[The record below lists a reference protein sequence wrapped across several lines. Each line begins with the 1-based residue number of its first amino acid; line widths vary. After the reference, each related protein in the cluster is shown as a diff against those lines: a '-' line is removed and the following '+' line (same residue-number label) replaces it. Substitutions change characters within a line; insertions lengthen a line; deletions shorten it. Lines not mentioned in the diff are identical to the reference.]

1 MFNISLALVGQ
12 VARTAA
18 FGAIATKVVDTF
30 ILSKVNNKIDQKRW
44 IRQAKLEAFAK
55 LSQEILSIDLKN
67 LKDENIRNIKEY
79 SAKTIL
85 LLEDRIL
92 IKRIEDYLNNL
103 INLDKTTHDTSK
115 NMVCIVDKKGI
126 DLVMCLNKNLKKV

>member
-103 INLDKTTHDTSK
+103 INLDKTAHDSSK

>member
-103 INLDKTTHDTSK
+103 INLDKTTHDSSK
-115 NMVCIVDKKGI
+115 NMVCLVDKKGI

>member
-103 INLDKTTHDTSK
+103 INLDKTTHDSSK

>member
-44 IRQAKLEAFAK
+44 LRQSKLEAFTK
-55 LSQEILSIDLKN
+55 LSQEILSIDLNNPKEES
-67 LKDENIRNIKEY
+67 LRNIKEY
-79 SAKTIL
+79 CAKAIL
-85 LLEDRIL
+85 LLEDRVL
-92 IKRIEDYLNNL
+92 INTIEDYLTYL
-103 INLDKTTHDTSK
+103 INLNKTYHDSSK
-115 NMVCIVDKKGI
+115 NIISVVDKKGI
-126 DLVMCLNKNLKKV
+126 NLVMALNKNLKKV